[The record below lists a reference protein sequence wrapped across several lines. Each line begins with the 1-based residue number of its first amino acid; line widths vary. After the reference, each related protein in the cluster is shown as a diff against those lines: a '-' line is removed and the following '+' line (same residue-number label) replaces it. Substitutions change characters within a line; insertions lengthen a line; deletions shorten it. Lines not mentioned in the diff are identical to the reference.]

1 MRLRKTFGKS
11 RGALAA
17 VLLAVPLVVL
27 SAPGTAGATVT
38 TCAPA
43 GNVGVGEFP
52 AVTASVNSALKV
64 ACTFVNGSG
73 VTETIHDF
81 AAAATGGSAR
91 WHNGSAR
98 TVTDAHTTIGS
109 PVIWSNT
116 AMFQFCQPISAAC
129 GWNDVNHVVT
139 GPGIPAGAFIL
150 AAAPLPGGCVAPCT
164 AVTLSYPSTL
174 NSAGLAKVI
183 INNAPSRELF
193 HFVMAAV
200 GSKNFSDAGAAT
212 DESTGNFRGAPF
224 DPPGTV
230 NSDIGLT
237 VTGPGVPLGATIA
250 TVTSR
255 TTGTLSAFPVAVMP
269 PAACTKTAL
278 TNKCN
283 ITSIGGGNHAST
295 TRQVQDAT
303 TQTVGSTVTSVNAH
317 FVASDAGT
325 AISGNGIPA
334 GSYIKSVTSATV
346 AVTTK
351 PVTINEPAEQVVI
364 GSVNSTAPLQTG
376 PGLGEVVGKLDA
388 EITLNPALVGTPPS
402 CVSNQ
407 PEGFEI
413 QATWNNPGS
422 YNQAPS
428 VFGATPPT
436 TGNTIGQI
444 LFGNGTSPFAAYIVQ
459 VATDTFHAF
468 PHYDFVETFAPI
480 GLADCKTGALFDA
493 VAEAIS
499 INGGTSAQAQT
510 PTGFGSPGTGPV
522 RSLDPL
528 TTINVNSATTAK
540 VETPNGTP
548 IAGANPATCT
558 VTQQTP
564 NNPGF
569 NCGLG

>member
-1 MRLRKTFGKS
+1 MRPRKTFGKS

-109 PVIWSNT
+109 AVIWSNT
-116 AMFQFCQPISAAC
+116 ALFQFCSPINAGC

-150 AAAPLPGGCVAPCT
+150 AAAPLPAGCVAPCT
-164 AVTLSYPSTL
+164 AVTLSYPSTAT
-174 NSAGLAKVI
+174 SAVAKVI

-193 HFVMAAV
+193 HLVLTA
-200 GSKNFSDAGAAT
+200 GSKNFTDAGLAT

-224 DPPGTV
+224 DAGVVV

-237 VTGPGVPLGATIA
+237 VTGPGVPLGAKIA

-255 TTGTLSAFPVAVMP
+255 TTGTISLNADTNMP
-269 PAACTKTAL
+269 PAACTKVAL
-278 TNKCN
+278 VNKCN
-283 ITSIGGGNHAST
+283 ITSIGGGNHAGT
-295 TRQVQDAT
+295 TRQVQDAAT
-303 TQTVGSTVTSVNAH
+303 AIAGSTVTSNNAK

-325 AISGNGIPA
+325 AISGPGIPV
-334 GSYIKSVTSATV
+334 GSFIKSVTSAAV
-346 AVTTK
+346 VVTTK
-351 PVTINEPAEQVVI
+351 PITANAAAQQVVI

-402 CVSNQ
+402 CIANQ

-413 QATWNNPGS
+413 EATWNNPGS
-422 YNQAPS
+422 YNQAAS
-428 VFGATPPT
+428 VFGGTPPT

-499 INGGTSAQAQT
+499 INGGTSNQAQT

-548 IAGANPATCT
+548 IVGANPATCT